1 MAPMVDRVLR
11 SLQDGCNRG
20 TDYAREHT
28 AAVALAGAGAVLL
41 GGYWLAQ
48 SSRSRKPA
56 TTQLTG
62 GGIARGEVKR
72 EFTDYAA
79 AYSEAPGEGIKERS
93 RTTELVDT
101 FCAAPLRSRCAPLNV
116 VM

>member
-11 SLQDGCNRG
+11 SLQDGCDRG

-101 FCAAPLRSRCAPLNV
+101 FCAAPLRSRCAPLTV